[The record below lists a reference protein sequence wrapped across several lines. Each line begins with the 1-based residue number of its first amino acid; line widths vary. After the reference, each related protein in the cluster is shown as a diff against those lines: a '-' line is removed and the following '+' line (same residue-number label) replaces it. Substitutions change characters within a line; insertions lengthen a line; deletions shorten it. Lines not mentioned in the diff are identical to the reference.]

1 MKLYEIWNRTFD
13 FTKVHIIEV
22 GDNYKIYEGINKY
35 VPLNLMHREVQWIDI
50 SADILIIE
58 VYKEK

>member
-22 GDNYKIYEGINKY
+22 GDNHKIYKGINKD
-35 VPLNLMHREVQWIDI
+35 VPIDLMHREVQWIDI